1 MPGLDEV
8 IKARAEEGEG
18 AIGEAKSYVE
28 KLRERLGAISAAVFG
43 NYARRDF
50 NLWSD
55 IDVIVAPQK
64 FKDVFIRKCLALLDA
79 PPKIEAI
86 CWTPEE
92 AAKAL
97 KKPSWIEALKNC
109 ITPTDNY
116 GIFTMCQTWN
126 NYAAGKS
133 PMATFA
139 QTAAT

>member
-43 NYARRDF
+43 SYARRDF

-55 IDVIVAPQK
+55 IDVIVVSQK
-64 FKDVFIRKCLALLDA
+64 FKDVNFVKRCLALLDA
-79 PPKIEAI
+79 PPRVEAI

-97 KKPSWIEALKNC
+97 K
-109 ITPTDNY
+109 
-116 GIFTMCQTWN
+116 
-126 NYAAGKS
+126 S
-133 PMATFA
+133 PRG
-139 QTAAT
+139 

>member
-18 AIGEAKSYVE
+18 AIEDAESYVE
-28 KLRERLGAISAAVFG
+28 KLIERLGAISAAVFG
-43 NYARRDF
+43 SYARGEF

-64 FKDVFIRKCLALLDA
+64 FKDVDFIRKCPALLDA
-79 PPKIEAI
+79 PPKIGAI

-97 KKPSWIEALKNC
+97 KALVDRGPQKLHN
-109 ITPTDNY
+109 PPDDY
-116 GIFTMCQTWN
+116 GVFTMCQTRD
-126 NYAAGKS
+126 S
-133 PMATFA
+133 
-139 QTAAT
+139 